1 MDGVINIHVD
11 RPILLLLELIQCIKV
26 KTTST
31 DTSTTA
37 KTTSTN
43 GSPEDEAFIVLIVEC
58 SCCHR
63 SARVQTER
71 ETDLLALISE
81 SDT

>member
-1 MDGVINIHVD
+1 MDIHVD

-37 KTTSTN
+37 KTSSTN
-43 GSPEDEAFIVLIVEC
+43 GSPEDEADIALIVEY
-58 SCCHR
+58 SRGHR
-63 SARVQTER
+63 STHEQSNTHMQTEVH
-71 ETDLLALISE
+71 
-81 SDT
+81 